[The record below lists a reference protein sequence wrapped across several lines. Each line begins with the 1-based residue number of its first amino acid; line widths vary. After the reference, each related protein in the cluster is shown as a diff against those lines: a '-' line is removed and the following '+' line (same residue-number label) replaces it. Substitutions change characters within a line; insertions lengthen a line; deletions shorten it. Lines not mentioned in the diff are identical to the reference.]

1 MSVKRRSKSE
11 ELKVFSALGG
21 MQVMCRTSRDRAEQ
35 LEALGVY
42 QREYCTATGALLGF
56 RVIGVESR
64 KIDSDLKSMPSTV
77 SISSSEMNLNCER
90 SRTYGMREEQRLG
103 RVKSGRPPED
113 KIERVKA
120 KVRVYAIIGPAKQ
133 DILRVWPK

>member
-1 MSVKRRSKSE
+1 MPKLEGKLPVY
-11 ELKVFSALGG
+11 AADGG
-21 MQVMCRTSRDRAEQ
+21 YRIIQRTHRDRGQ
-35 LEALGVY
+35 RFEALGVW
-42 QREYCTATGALLGF
+42 RAEFDPSTGNLLGW
-56 RVIGVESR
+56 RVVGYEAR

-77 SISSSEMNLNCER
+77 SISSSEMNLNCEH
-90 SRTYGMREEQRLG
+90 SRTYGMREEQRLSM
-103 RVKSGRPPED
+103 VKSGRAPED